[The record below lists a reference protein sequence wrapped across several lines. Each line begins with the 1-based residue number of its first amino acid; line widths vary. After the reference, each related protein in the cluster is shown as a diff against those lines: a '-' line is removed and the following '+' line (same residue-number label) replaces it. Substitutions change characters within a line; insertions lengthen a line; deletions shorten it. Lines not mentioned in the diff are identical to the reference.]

1 MLRVF
6 PRRKARLE
14 ERRAGIGTGCKTKQS
29 SASAAEWIGIARS
42 RFRHRAIASV
52 GEPSRV
58 KACLQLNSHRV
69 AEGGHLLLPVM
80 ISGKPGFAWR
90 FRSITGEFFFARNRS
105 PRAGHAGSTARK
117 FAGRKS
123 PARQG
128 QDIDYIEYCDL
139 TKFFVLR
146 GSLRFAALA
155 PQHDDV
161 GARHPEVRALRAPRR
176 TIKASPE

>member
-6 PRRKARLE
+6 PQRKARLE
-14 ERRAGIGTGCKTKQS
+14 ERRAGIGCNTRQS
-29 SASAAEWIGIARS
+29 STGAAGWIGYARTHLLN
-42 RFRHRAIASV
+42 RTIASV
-52 GEPSRV
+52 RAASRV

-90 FRSITGEFFFARNRS
+90 FRAITGEIFFARNRS

-123 PARQG
+123 PARKC

-139 TKFFVLR
+139 KIFFVLR
-146 GSLRFAALA
+146 GSLRSALLRSHLRMTMSVLVILRCALFA
-155 PQHDDV
+155 
-161 GARHPEVRALRAPRR
+161 RPEGRW
-176 TIKASPE
+176 